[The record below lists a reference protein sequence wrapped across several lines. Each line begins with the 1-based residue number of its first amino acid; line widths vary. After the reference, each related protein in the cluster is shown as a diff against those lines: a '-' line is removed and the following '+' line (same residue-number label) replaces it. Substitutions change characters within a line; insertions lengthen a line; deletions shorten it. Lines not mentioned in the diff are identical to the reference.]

1 MMKNTPISRVG
12 ILCKPHRSEAI
23 RSILSDLLPW
33 LRSRGVTPLLDPE
46 GALLLRHEISCSRET
61 IKDESEVVLVLGGDG
76 TLLSAARLLAGT
88 QIPILGVNLGNLGFL
103 TEVQSTELLEV
114 LSRTLQGDYSIENR
128 IMLQV
133 RIFRNRIEQ
142 SQTHVLN
149 DIVINNG
156 SIARLIESDIY
167 MNAQFVTSLK
177 GDGVIFSSPTGSTAY
192 SLSAGGPILYPGM
205 DGIIITPICPHTLT
219 HRPIVIP
226 GAATLEILIK
236 KGDESVTATL
246 DGQVGHSLKVGDMIE
261 ITRSP
266 HITKL
271 IVNSERNYFE
281 VLRDKLKW
289 GDT

>member
-1 MMKNTPISRVG
+1 MKNTPIVRVG
-12 ILCKPHRSEAI
+12 ILTKPHQSDAI
-23 RSILSDLLPW
+23 RKILNDILPW
-33 LRSRGVTPLLDPE
+33 LRMKGVTPLLDPE
-46 GALLLRHEISCSRET
+46 GASLLQGEASTSREL
-61 IKDESEVVLVLGGDG
+61 IRDQSETVLVLGGDG

-88 QIPILGVNLGNLGFL
+88 QIPIIGVNLGNLGFL
-103 TEVQSTELLEV
+103 TEVQSTELLDV
-114 LSRTLQGDYSIENR
+114 LSRTIQGDFSIEDR

-133 RIFRNRIEQ
+133 RIFRNRQEMA
-142 SQTHVLN
+142 QTHVLN

-156 SIARLIESDIY
+156 SIARLIELDIY

-246 DGQVGHSLKVGDMIE
+246 DGQVGYPLKVGDMIE

-266 HITKL
+266 HITRL
-271 IVNSERNYFE
+271 VVNSERNYFE